1 MMRSLRRRWIAV
13 AISVPIVIGLLI
25 VGVRR
30 FSPRYR
36 NQPSE
41 ARAPQKPEAPPDL
54 AKLRD
59 QFTSA
64 LDALHKDD
72 GATAAKKLASFHFG
86 ARAVEEYRIYYLAKA
101 YATSKQ
107 DDLAR
112 ITFARLIER
121 HPRMALADDAGTSLG
136 QLYAMRY
143 GAIPVVT
150 SVGGL
155 RDTVTDPG
163 TGIRFDSATAPALLA
178 AVERAVRKGKGPVA
192 GLSDRRRE
200 EPQID
205 GHHPALRQKVLIP
218 GDSRHM
224 KPGR

>member
-30 FSPRYR
+30 FSRRYR

-136 QLYAMRY
+136 QLYA
-143 GAIPVVT
+143 
-150 SVGGL
+150 SGG
-155 RDTVTDPG
+155 DWSHAGDVY
-163 TGIRFDSATAPALLA
+163 SATPTAAA
-178 AVERAVRKGKGPVA
+178 QWGAVESRFYRGDIGGAFKAARDIIINEPNSEQAALALAFVRTMS
-192 GLSDRRRE
+192 GLPDGATIALTPE
-200 EPQID
+200 ERL
-205 GHHPALRQKVLIP
+205 A
-218 GDSRHM
+218 
-224 KPGR
+224 